1 MITLAIQT
9 GGQSHRM
16 GEDKALK
23 LFLGR
28 PLIQRVVERLTP
40 IADEILLTTNHPE
53 RYGFLGIRLVP
64 DLIPGLGP
72 LGGLYTALTSAS
84 YPTVAVVACDMP
96 FASAALLEQ
105 AAKTLVEQDADIVIP
120 RTVKG
125 LEPLHAIYRRSTCL
139 PVVLSAI
146 KSGQLKVID
155 WFALVR
161 VREQP
166 PEEVIKVDPSG
177 LTFWNINTPEEF
189 NEAENLCR
197 DRQ

>member
-1 MITLAIQT
+1 MISLAIQS

-40 IADEILLTTNHPE
+40 IADEVLLTTNHPE

-72 LGGLYTALTSAS
+72 LGGLYTALASAS

-146 KSGQLKVID
+146 KRGQLKVID
-155 WFALVR
+155 WFPLVR